1 MLKQAKLSY
10 QAAASSL
17 PVMESTTESHEDPD
31 SDTSSGSALAN
42 SSTPRPALS
51 IPSPTRP
58 SSPAYSFTSH
68 SYSDWDVP
76 NYNEGNEKEYG
87 DVTKPSPLRV
97 HKTTQSYPPR
107 PVSNVSISSS
117 KTLPSSPPPTPPPTS
132 ITFVSSDATWL
143 QNRAYHRFSSQLVSF
158 AEMLTAHIVIVDGL
172 LLSTEETQANRHAA
186 AGKRLPSYGADE
198 DMRAEDRKWR
208 IARLREQG
216 WRRPRFQPERY
227 VALCERALEEL

>member
-17 PVMESTTESHEDPD
+17 PVMQSMTESQEDPD

-42 SSTPRPALS
+42 SSTPRPVLS

-68 SYSDWDVP
+68 CYSDWEVP
-76 NYNEGNEKEYG
+76 NDNECNEKEYG
-87 DVTKPSPLRV
+87 DVPEPSPLRV
-97 HKTTQSYPPR
+97 RKTTHSDRLR
-107 PVSNVSISSS
+107 PVSNISISSS
-117 KTLPSSPPPTPPPTS
+117 KTLPSSPPATPPPTS
-132 ITFVSSDATWL
+132 ITFISSDANWL

-172 LLSTEETQANRHAA
+172 LLITEETQANRYAA

-208 IARLREQG
+208 IAHLREQG
-216 WRRPRFQPERY
+216 WRRPRFQPQRY